1 MKKKIFNIV
10 FYFVIVVFSSFLM
23 GSVACKLFNPLLY
36 LFGSIFTISSA
47 LLLYH
52 FVTLSEGDFD

>member
-10 FYFVIVVFSSFLM
+10 FYFLVNIFSAFMM
-23 GSVACKLFNPLLY
+23 GNMISTIISPLFY
-36 LFGSIFTISSA
+36 LFGSIFFFSSA

-52 FVTLSEGDFD
+52 FVTLIDGDFD

>member
-1 MKKKIFNIV
+1 MKKKILNIV
-10 FYFVIVVFSSFLM
+10 FYFVIVVFSSFFM

-36 LFGSIFTISSA
+36 LFGSILTISSA

-52 FVTLSEGDFD
+52 FVTLIEEDFD